1 MAEYVDQPVAAPE
14 AFRQTG
20 VAAVQSQAALLL
32 LLGRQ
37 LRGDDQVLAARAVA
51 AGMPEVVEAVPPDD
65 VAQFPVPRLRPSVGR
80 VRVTLVE
87 ARLAERYGRK
97 IVRRI
102 AIPHAELSET
112 LGDLAQTLFQTPDAV
127 TAAQL
132 MEASLRSS
140 DELTR
145 VAAAAAY
152 FELSTRPRRLIN
164 ILLRGTRSAD
174 GLVRDVAAT
183 ALARI
188 APEHARLRRM
198 TQAKIARS
206 AGEASHTALLV
217 HGTFARGH
225 EWWQPGGSFHSYLK
239 SNVRSDLYS
248 GGDRF
253 EWSGGYS
260 DAARDLAA
268 RDLRTWAEQRNLLGL
283 DLFGHSHGANVI
295 MQSTKFG
302 LQAGALV
309 LLSCPV
315 HVPKYLPDFA
325 RVTKVVSIRVHL
337 DLVIL
342 ADRGGQR
349 FRHPQIHEH
358 VLPIWFDHGAAHN
371 PQVWQDHNVPAML

>member
-239 SNVRSDLYS
+239 NNVRSDLYS
-248 GGDRF
+248 GGGRF
-253 EWSGGYS
+253 
-260 DAARDLAA
+260 
-268 RDLRTWAEQRNLLGL
+268 
-283 DLFGHSHGANVI
+283 
-295 MQSTKFG
+295 
-302 LQAGALV
+302 
-309 LLSCPV
+309 
-315 HVPKYLPDFA
+315 
-325 RVTKVVSIRVHL
+325 
-337 DLVIL
+337 
-342 ADRGGQR
+342 
-349 FRHPQIHEH
+349 
-358 VLPIWFDHGAAHN
+358 
-371 PQVWQDHNVPAML
+371 